1 MITNTQSGT
10 SLHEI
15 ESGIYRISTPVP
27 PEAMPGG
34 FSFNQYLVVDDEPL
48 IFHTGPRM
56 MFPLV
61 REAIEHVLPLSRL
74 RWISFSHFEADEC
87 GALNDFLA
95 LAPNASPLCSR
106 VAAFVSVNDTALRPA
121 RALAD
126 GETISTG
133 SRTFEWVDAP
143 HVPHNWETGYLF
155 DRTTRTLFCGDLFT
169 QGGHQTPAVTES
181 DLVEPTEAFRA
192 GGIDGGMYD
201 YWSRAAGTETVIER
215 IASTNPLTLACM
227 HGSAWRGADA
237 RPMLRELG
245 RRVNAAPREDSIR
258 R

>member
-1 MITNTQSGT
+1 MITNTHSGT

-34 FSFNQYLVVDDEPL
+34 FSFNQYLVIDDEPL

-61 REAIEHVLPLSRL
+61 REAIERVMPVTSL
-74 RWISFSHFEADEC
+74 RWIAFSHFEADEC

-95 LAPNASPLCSR
+95 AAPEASPLCSR
-106 VAAFVSVNDTALRPA
+106 VAASVSVNDTALRPA

-126 GETISTG
+126 GETFSTG
-133 SRTFEWVDAP
+133 ARTLEWIDAP
-143 HVPHNWETGYLF
+143 HVPHNWETGYLL

-169 QGGHQTPAVTES
+169 QPGHQTPAVTES
-181 DLVEPTEAFRA
+181 DILEPTEAFRA
-192 GGIDGGMYD
+192 GGVAGGMYD
-201 YWSRAAGTETVIER
+201 YWSGAAGTRAIIER
-215 IASTNPLTLACM
+215 MAATNPLTLACM

-237 RPMLRELG
+237 GPMLLELAA
-245 RRVNAAPREDSIR
+245 RVSAAAPEGSIR